1 MAYSDKVWKDSPDH
15 TTPLS
20 AAGLNDW
27 EARIKAETDALS
39 VLAESAVA
47 GVDVDSGDTASGVG
61 FEMVVDGADV
71 TFTLN
76 GVEL

>member
-39 VLAESAVA
+39 VLAAMKAAALTRIDRLVIA
-47 GVDVDSGDTASGVG
+47 TTAIR
-61 FEMVVDGADV
+61 
-71 TFTLN
+71 
-76 GVEL
+76 

>member
-1 MAYSDKVWKDSPDH
+1 MAYSDKVWKNAPDY

-39 VLAESAVA
+39 VLADTKVA
-47 GVDVDSGDTASGVG
+47 GVNVDGGDTPSGVG
-61 FEMVVDGADV
+61 FELIRDGADV
-71 TFTLN
+71 TLKLN